1 MLLYPVFPLSKF
13 RFIKDK
19 TMTKQLTVIFD
30 GKVFHPETNIDFKS
44 NTRYLISILSEAE
57 IPEKTSE
64 DAWDIL
70 EDMAGTIEAP
80 EDWSKEHDH
89 YLYGTPKR
97 EVKDE

>member
-1 MLLYPVFPLSKF
+1 LSKF
-13 RFIKDK
+13 RLIKDK
-19 TMTKQLTVIFD
+19 KITKQLTVIFD
-30 GKVFHPETNIDFKS
+30 GKVFHPETDIDLKS
-44 NTRYLISILSEAE
+44 NTRYLISIVSEAE
-57 IPEKTSE
+57 IPEKPSG

-97 EVKDE
+97 EVNDE